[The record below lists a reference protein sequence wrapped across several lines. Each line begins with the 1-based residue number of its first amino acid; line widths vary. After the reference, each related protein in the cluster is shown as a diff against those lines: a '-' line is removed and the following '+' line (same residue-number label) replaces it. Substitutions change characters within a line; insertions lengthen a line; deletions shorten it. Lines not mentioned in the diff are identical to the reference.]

1 MQRFEGLQVDIG
13 RATSGLG
20 DLVAAQKDLAGRAQ
34 ARNRLARELLSEL
47 CELHAAA
54 APPAPA
60 GADDNAAEVQRR
72 ARALDAQ
79 IRGLSAETGRLLDEA
94 ASYAAEIA
102 GRRAELSAVEVE
114 MGWCRGELLE
124 CALELDLDVSVEEA
138 ETLEP
143 WEQEG

>member
-54 APPAPA
+54 APA

-124 CALELDLDVSVEEA
+124 CALELELDVSVEEA